1 MKPVT
6 DPALLAQL
14 EAQDKPVEDPAVLAE
29 LEGKPAES
37 SLGSQF
43 MRALGRTV
51 RAGVQGVTALPGL
64 VADIPRNVVGTVQQA
79 KDFMNGAPAST
90 FLEGRESVL
99 PSSAEAVRSALT
111 KAGLPEAQ
119 NSTERVAEDIAG
131 GMAGAGGMA
140 KLGTTMAN
148 AASPIVR
155 KIGEV
160 LGTNVGG
167 QVISSGTGAA
177 AQGVTREEGGGAGAQ
192 LLAGLAGTLA
202 PSAAQV
208 SLAEIVRRAARGG
221 EAGRQRVADT
231 IRTFEEAGAGT
242 PTVGQATQG
251 RGARAVESGLSKTPG
266 AAGRVIAKAEA
277 EAAGLGDKVDDMAG
291 TLSTT
296 SGAAPA
302 GREIRAGLGRFA
314 DRFKAKASE
323 LYDELDTHLAKDTRV
338 DVTRTQDALAALN
351 ADIPGAPNLSRFFQ
365 NAKIKGIEGAMKAD
379 TLGEANVVSRM
390 SPIEKMLF
398 GEIPGAARTAMIQ
411 EFEDGKLP
419 YEAVKKL
426 RTLVGKEMENT
437 NLVSDVPRSKW
448 KALYAALSEDLGVAA
463 KGAGPEAEK
472 AFARASKYY
481 SAGVKRI
488 DDVLDPIL
496 TKTDP
501 EDIYKAAVSGTTEGA
516 TTLRGVMKSLPEES
530 RKVVAATTLRRLGRA
545 VASKQ
550 DELGEVFSPET
561 FLTNWNKLHGDAK
574 TALFSN
580 LPDGMRSDL
589 DKIARVASN
598 LRDGSKV
605 FANPS
610 GTAQAAANQFT
621 AGAAVISL
629 ITGNLGTAAAIGGA
643 VAGSNVLAR
652 VMTSP
657 ITVKW
662 LAKATSVPVEQL
674 PAQLNN
680 LSQQIFR
687 MPKDERDDA
696 RELVK
701 TMRAALTSQEAG
713 QPQ

>member
-14 EAQDKPVEDPAVLAE
+14 DAQDKPVEDPAVLAE

-51 RAGVQGVTALPGL
+51 RAGVQGVASLPGL

-90 FLEGRESVL
+90 FLEGRESML

-119 NSTERVAEDIAG
+119 NSTERVAEDVAGAMAG
-131 GMAGAGGMA
+131 GGSMA

-192 LLAGLAGTLA
+192 LLAGVAGTLA
-202 PSAAQV
+202 PSAASV
-208 SLAEIVRRAARGG
+208 SLAELVRRAARGG

-277 EAAGLGDKVDDMAG
+277 EAAGLGDKVDDMAT
-291 TLSTT
+291 TLSPT

-314 DRFKAKASE
+314 DNFKAKAGT
-323 LYDELDTHLAKDTRV
+323 LYDELDTHIAPDSQVQVGNTAQVLDELTSLK
-338 DVTRTQDALAALN
+338 
-351 ADIPGAPNLSRFFQ
+351 PGAEALS
-365 NAKIKGIEGAMKAD
+365 GAMVNPKIA
-379 TLGEANVVSRM
+379 G
-390 SPIEKMLF
+390 
-398 GEIPGAARTAMIQ
+398 
-411 EFEDGKLP
+411 
-419 YEAVKKL
+419 
-426 RTLVGKEMENT
+426 
-437 NLVSDVPRSKW
+437 W
-448 KALYAALSEDLGVAA
+448 KAALSKDAQNGALPYAAIKDLRSKVGELLSDSGLVADA
-463 KGAGPEAEK
+463 PRAQLKKVYSALTADMTEAARVAGPEAEK
-472 AFARASKYY
+472 ALTRANSYY
-481 SAGVKRI
+481 AAGMKRI

-496 TKTDP
+496 KKTDP
-501 EDIYKAAVSGTTEGA
+501 EDIFKAATSGTSEGA

-530 RKVVAATTLRRLGRA
+530 RKIVAATTLRRLGRA

-610 GTAQAAANQFT
+610 GTGQAVGQITVGATALSMLLSGNVGGLAALGGGVLSANAAAR
-621 AGAAVISL
+621 I
-629 ITGNLGTAAAIGGA
+629 
-643 VAGSNVLAR
+643 
-652 VMTSP
+652 MTSP
-657 ITVKW
+657 LAVKW
-662 LAKATSVPVEQL
+662 LAKATSVPVEQF

-687 MPKDERDDA
+687 MPKDEREDA
-696 RELVK
+696 REFV
-701 TMRAALTSQEAG
+701 RAARAAISEKSGTGLSQ
-713 QPQ
+713 

>member
-14 EAQDKPVEDPAVLAE
+14 DAQDKPVEDPAVLAE

-51 RAGVQGVTALPGL
+51 RAGVQGVASLPGL

-90 FLEGRESVL
+90 FLEGRESML

-119 NSTERVAEDIAG
+119 NSTERVAEDVAGAMAG
-131 GMAGAGGMA
+131 GGSMA

-167 QVISSGTGAA
+167 QVISSGSGAA
-177 AQGVTREEGGGAGAQ
+177 AQGVTREEGGGVWSQLGAGV
-192 LLAGLAGTLA
+192 AGTLA
-202 PSAAQV
+202 PSALSTSIA
-208 SLAEIVRRAARGG
+208 AAVRGLARGG
-221 EAGRQRVADT
+221 ESGRQRVADT

-277 EAAGLGDKVDDMAG
+277 EAAGLGDKVDDMAT
-291 TLSTT
+291 TLSPT

-314 DRFKAKASE
+314 DNFKAKAGT
-323 LYDELDTHLAKDTRV
+323 LYDELDTHIAPDSQVQVGNTAQVLDELT
-338 DVTRTQDALAALN
+338 ALK
-351 ADIPGAPNLSRFFQ
+351 PGAEALS
-365 NAKIKGIEGAMKAD
+365 GAMVNPKIA
-379 TLGEANVVSRM
+379 G
-390 SPIEKMLF
+390 
-398 GEIPGAARTAMIQ
+398 
-411 EFEDGKLP
+411 
-419 YEAVKKL
+419 
-426 RTLVGKEMENT
+426 
-437 NLVSDVPRSKW
+437 W
-448 KALYAALSEDLGVAA
+448 KAALSKDAQNGALPYAAIKDLRSKVGELLSDSGLVADA
-463 KGAGPEAEK
+463 PRAQLKKVYSALTADMTEAARVAGPEAEK
-472 AFARASKYY
+472 ALTRANSYY
-481 SAGVKRI
+481 AAGMKRI

-496 TKTDP
+496 KKTDP
-501 EDIYKAAVSGTTEGA
+501 EDIFKAATSGTSEGA

-530 RKVVAATTLRRLGRA
+530 RKIVAATTLRRLGRA

-701 TMRAALTSQEAG
+701 TMRAALTSQEGA